1 MLDLPPAPA
10 VGAGE
15 GHGVWSEVALAG
27 LGILFVFSLLRRG
40 PRGFVGE
47 IFAGDED
54 EDHEHDHEHEHEH
67 EHDRGHVHEQDQD
80 HEDGHNSN
88 ENDGSSSEVHA

>member
-1 MLDLPPAPA
+1 V

-15 GHGVWSEVALAG
+15 GHGAWSEAALAG
-27 LGILFVFSLLRRG
+27 LGILFAFSLLRRG

-54 EDHEHDHEHEHEH
+54 EDHEHNHGHDD

-80 HEDGHNSN
+80 HEHGHSAN
-88 ENDGSSSEVHA
+88 ENDGSSSEVQA